1 MLNIEGKN
9 VGSMMTGGKLM
20 SMLVTTGKVIW
31 QAIRSCFGT
40 GIWKSDKPWIGDD
53 NWKNNK

>member
-31 QAIRSCFGT
+31 QAIRALFFTKDGFYIET
-40 GIWKSDKPWIGDD
+40 KDGKIFDMKQ
-53 NWKNNK
+53 

>member
-20 SMLVTTGKVIW
+20 SMLVTAGKVIW
-31 QAIRSCFGT
+31 QAIRALFFTKDGFYIET
-40 GIWKSDKPWIGDD
+40 KDGKIFDMK
-53 NWKNNK
+53 

>member
-20 SMLVTTGKVIW
+20 DMLVTAGKVIW
-31 QAIRSCFGT
+31 QAIRALFFTKDGFYIET
-40 GIWKSDKPWIGDD
+40 KDGKIFDMKQ
-53 NWKNNK
+53 

>member
-20 SMLVTTGKVIW
+20 SMLVTTGKIIW
-31 QAIRSCFGT
+31 QAIRSLFFTKDGFYIET
-40 GIWKSDKPWIGDD
+40 RDGKIFDSKQ
-53 NWKNNK
+53 

>member
-20 SMLVTTGKVIW
+20 DMLVTAGKVIW
-31 QAIRSCFGT
+31 QAIRALFFTKDGFYIETKDGKIFDS
-40 GIWKSDKPWIGDD
+40 KQ
-53 NWKNNK
+53 

>member
-1 MLNIEGKN
+1 MIIK
-9 VGSMMTGGKLM
+9 GGKQVVAIM
-20 SMLVTTGKVIW
+20 RGNKVVQAVYHGAIPIW